1 MNIDIFL
8 NSKSDWAK
16 INEKTIIKVKYNENI
31 DFLYV
36 PFFGWD
42 FHDGSKLSFIG
53 VYDKKHN
60 ELYGD
65 EYYLNNNDF
74 IDLKSEL
81 YGGTVE
87 QIGHNL
93 MDKLNIL
100 IENYI
105 TDNEDK
111 LVELSQKK
119 FLKYVSNEEC
129 YASIKQEVVRKYIYG
144 EHFKNI
150 KFPKIIRSFRIDDTK
165 LKLDCLNDIEKTA
178 TEIFDK
184 YINSNEEIYIEYR
197 SNDFTIKGTNKEKLS
212 FDLLV
217 YRLKENLLKEMELN
231 HTKEQKKK
239 HDIIKS
245 IKNLDAQMITI
256 TLKHDDKILNF
267 KYPKSYIWSLDYN
280 ESKIPDLDVRE
291 QVEKLYK
298 YADGRK
304 DNVFINDIVKIE
316 YSRKT
321 LYEDNELLNSN
332 KKETHDIVDEM
343 FD

>member
-8 NSKSDWAK
+8 NSKSDWAE
-16 INEKTIIKVKYNENI
+16 INEKTIIKVKYNENL
-31 DFLYV
+31 DFLYI

-42 FHDGSKLSFIG
+42 FYDGSKLSFIG
-53 VYDKKHN
+53 VYDRKHN

-65 EYYLNNNDF
+65 EYYLNSKDF
-74 IDLKSEL
+74 SDLKSET
-81 YGGTVE
+81 YRGNME
-87 QIGHNL
+87 QIEYNL
-93 MDKLNIL
+93 IDKLNIL

-105 TDNEDK
+105 IENENK
-111 LVELSQKK
+111 LLDLSQNK

-129 YASIKQEVVRKYIYG
+129 YSTLKQEVTKKYIYG
-144 EHFKNI
+144 ERFKNI

-178 TEIFDK
+178 TDIFEK
-184 YINSNEEIYIEYR
+184 YINSKEEIYMEYR

-217 YRLKENLLKEMELN
+217 HRLKENLLKEMELN
-231 HTKEQKKK
+231 PTKEQKKK
-239 HDIIKS
+239 HDIIKC
-245 IKNLDAQMITI
+245 IKNLDAQMLTITI
-256 TLKHDDKILNF
+256 KHDDKVLSF
-267 KYPKSYIWSLDYN
+267 KYPKRNVWNLDYN
-280 ESKIPDLDVRE
+280 EDKIPDLDVRE
-291 QVEKLYK
+291 QVEELYK

-332 KKETHDIVDEM
+332 KKETHDIVDDM

>member
-8 NSKSDWAK
+8 NSPNEWAE
-16 INEKTIIKVKYNENI
+16 INEKTIIKVKYNKNI

-42 FHDGSKLSFIG
+42 FYDGSKLSFIG

-65 EYYLNNNDF
+65 EYYLNSNEF

-81 YGGTVE
+81 YRGTIE
-87 QIGHNL
+87 QINL
-93 MDKLNIL
+93 NLIDKLNIL

-105 TDNEDK
+105 IDNEDK
-111 LVELSQKK
+111 LIELSQKK

-129 YASIKQEVVRKYIYG
+129 YDTIKQEVVKKYIYG

-150 KFPKIIRSFRIDDTK
+150 KFPKELRSFRIDETK
-165 LKLDCLNDIEKTA
+165 LRLDCLNDIEKIS
-178 TEIFDK
+178 TEIFNN

-197 SNDFTIKGTNKEKLS
+197 ANDFTIKGTNKEKLS

-217 YRLKENLLKEMELN
+217 HRLKENLLKEVELN
-231 HTKEQKKK
+231 PTEEQKKK

-245 IKNLDAQMITI
+245 IKKLDAQMLTI

-280 ESKIPDLDVRE
+280 EDKIPDLDVRE
-291 QVEKLYK
+291 QVKELYK
-298 YADGRK
+298 YANGRK
-304 DNVFINDIVKIE
+304 DNLFINDIVKIE

-321 LYEDNELLNSN
+321 LYEDIKSLDSN